1 MTEAKHT
8 PGPWALQGNSTVIAP
23 NMPRIKYGKHE
34 EYERAYIVCQPDL
47 YTDPEWGGEEKRA
60 NARLIAAAP
69 EMLEALQ
76 ESVQLFELQSQMH
89 RLVSRRAKGMRGIAV
104 DDDGLAIE
112 WQSLRAIA
120 DCMIVRRDKVIAKA
134 TGN

>member
-8 PGPWALQGNSTVIAP
+8 PGPWSIEVGNDPSDWANYFPKVLAENYTVVGTEG
-23 NMPRIKYGKHE
+23 MYGDRE
-34 EYERAYIVCQPDL
+34 TDL
-47 YTDPEWGGEEKRA
+47 A

-69 EMLEALQ
+69 ELLEALQ
-76 ESVQLFELQSQMH
+76 ESVQLFEVQSQMH
-89 RLVSRRAKGMRGIAV
+89 RLISRRAKGMHGIAV
-104 DDDGLAIE
+104 DDDVLAIE

-120 DCMIVRRDKVIAKA
+120 DCMIVRRDKAIAKA